1 MIQAEVGGAARVDP
15 GVGLQRPGF
24 MIRDFTLVSHRGEHI
39 QISSFRGQSNLAL
52 VFPGYSDA
60 MKSFLE
66 EAQRHSREFSEQDT
80 VVMAIV
86 PYGPEEQTIPIE
98 NNSSILVIY
107 DKSHEVYR
115 RSGATDNGRPVPVVY
130 LTDRFGEIVSTY
142 IAPEHSMPPTLAE
155 VLRTLEFINHQCP
168 ECEPPEWPR

>member
-15 GVGLQRPGF
+15 GVGLQHPGF
-24 MIRDFTLVSHRGEHI
+24 IIRDFTLVSHRGEHI
-39 QISSFRGQSNLAL
+39 RISSFRGQSNLAL

-66 EAQRHSREFSEQDT
+66 EIQQHSREFTEQDT
-80 VVMAIV
+80 VVVAVV
-86 PYGPEEQTIPIE
+86 PYGPEDQTTTIE
-98 NNSSILVIY
+98 KEPQILVLY
-107 DKSHEVYR
+107 DKSHGVYQ
-115 RSGATDNGRPVPVVY
+115 RSGATENGRPVPVVY

-142 IAPEHSMPPTLAE
+142 IGLEQPMPPNLAE
-155 VLRTLEFINHQCP
+155 ILRTLEFMNHQCP